1 MDYCVVITTCDKREE
16 AESLA
21 GRIVENRLA
30 ACVQLSKIESLYTWE
45 GKLCND
51 PEIRLMIKTKQT
63 LYKELAD
70 FIVANH
76 SYEVPQIISLGI
88 ENGTADYLGWIDE
101 VTK

>member
-1 MDYCVVITTCDKREE
+1 MDYCVVITTCGKQEE